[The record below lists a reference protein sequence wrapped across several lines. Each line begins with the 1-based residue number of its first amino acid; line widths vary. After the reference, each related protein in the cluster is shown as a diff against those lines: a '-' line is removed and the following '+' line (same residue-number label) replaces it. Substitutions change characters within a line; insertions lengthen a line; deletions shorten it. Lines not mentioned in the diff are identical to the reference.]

1 MENLQLVLA
10 AGARGGMMLRQHP
23 ESRPMPRH
31 IPLWLLFGLQFVV
44 SGASLVVEI
53 VAGRMLAPYVGM
65 SLYTWTAVIAVVLAG
80 FSAGHWWGGYLAGK
94 PVAAS
99 LRRTGWIMLAAA
111 VSTALAAP
119 LLAQLGGPV
128 LSLMG
133 DPVWGI
139 VVLASLVFF
148 MPSFFAGVPAPVL
161 TRIATEGAVGADAG
175 RALGALFAAGALGA
189 IAGVLLAGFV
199 FISWLGS
206 VGTMASVT
214 VVYALCAAMC
224 LVLAGDRFTAAPV
237 LAGVVAV
244 GMAAAGLAL
253 PQPCDRESRY
263 FCIRS
268 VDVSADAENPVRMMV
283 LDHLVHG
290 ISARDL
296 PRVMFTDHTAML
308 DALARLRAPRPD
320 FAAFV
325 IGGGTYSVPRAFADR
340 GIGPVTVAE
349 IDPEVTQT
357 AIDAFWFTPGDI
369 RILHEDARRAL
380 RERPD
385 TYDIIIG
392 DAFSDIA
399 VPQHLVTREF
409 FELVASRLSPGGSYL
424 MNVVDFEDRLDV
436 LGALVRTLRRV
447 FPVVEVWTVRATPE
461 PGQRM
466 VFVLAAG
473 DTPTRAASFAVP
485 SPDRTVFGAL
495 DEALVAQITG
505 RDTLVLTDDFAPI
518 DRLMGKT
525 D

>member
-1 MENLQLVLA
+1 MT
-10 AGARGGMMLRQHP
+10 RR
-23 ESRPMPRH
+23 
-31 IPLWLLFGLQFVV
+31 IPLWLLVALQLVV
-44 SGASLVVEI
+44 SAASLVVEI

-80 FSAGHWWGGYLAGK
+80 FSAGHWWGGHIAGR
-94 PVAAS
+94 PAPEA

-111 VSTALAAP
+111 ATTAVAAP
-119 LLAQLGGPV
+119 LLAQVGGPV
-128 LSLMG
+128 LSVVG

-139 VVLASLVFF
+139 IVLAGAVFF
-148 MPSFFAGVPAPVL
+148 LPSFFAGVPAPVL
-161 TRIATEGAVGADAG
+161 TRIATEDATGPAAG

-189 IAGVLLAGFV
+189 IAGALLAGFV

-206 VGTMASVT
+206 VGTMAAVT
-214 VVYALCAAMC
+214 VVYALCAALC
-224 LVLAGDRFTAAPV
+224 LGLVGARVSAVPV
-237 LAGVVAV
+237 LAGIVAM
-244 GMAAAGLAL
+244 GLAAAGLAL

-268 VDVSADAENPVRMMV
+268 VDVSADPDSPVRMMV

-308 DALARLRAPRPD
+308 DALARLRAPRPE
-320 FAAFV
+320 FSAFV

-349 IDPEVTQT
+349 IDPAVTET
-357 AIDAFWFTPGDI
+357 AVAAFWFTPGDI

-380 RERPD
+380 RERGD
-385 TYDIIIG
+385 TYDVIIG

-409 FELVASRLSPGGSYL
+409 FELVSSRLTPGGSYL
-424 MNVVDFEDRLDV
+424 MNVVDFEDRLAV

-447 FPVVEVWTVRATPE
+447 FPVVEVWTVKASPE

-473 DTPTRAASFAVP
+473 EQPTRAASFAVP
-485 SPDRTVFGAL
+485 APDRTVFGAL
-495 DEALVAQITG
+495 ETGLVQQIAG
-505 RDTLVLTDDFAPI
+505 RDSLILTDDFAPI